1 MVLADGESALDEDEM
16 LEICT
21 AINISYF
28 YIKSNIVV
36 HISFCLY
43 LLLTCISAGVS
54 EENSTMSQSVLRST
68 RIVEVRDLNINSN
81 ISHQILLRSNE
92 LRCSKLIL

>member
-1 MVLADGESALDEDEM
+1 MVLADGESASDEDEM

-28 YIKSNIVV
+28 YIKSNIVM

-43 LLLTCISAGVS
+43 LSLTCISAGVS
-54 EENSTMSQSVLRST
+54 EEISTTVLRST
-68 RIVEVRDLNINSN
+68 RIADVRDLNINSN

-92 LRCSKLIL
+92 LRCSTLIL